1 MTPRPYQSQA
11 IEAVQ
16 KGFGE
21 ARRLLAV
28 LPTGAGKTCIFSWL
42 ANLRQPRRTLILAHR
57 EELID
62 QAITKLRTAT
72 GIEAEKEKAEHRASF
87 SAPVVVASVQS
98 MIRRLDVWP
107 ASHFSLVVADEAH
120 HAISDGW
127 QKVLQ
132 HFDADV
138 LGVTASPDRADCR
151 NLGSYFDLVAFEI
164 GLFDLIR
171 DGYLSPIAI
180 KSVPIKIDLNA
191 VRQTTG
197 DFNESDLG
205 ATLDPY
211 LDEIAA
217 AIKEHASF
225 RRCLAFLP
233 LIATSEKFVGAC
245 QNVGLTACHISG
257 VSENRKEIL
266 QRYHEGEFDVLSN
279 AMLLTEGYDEPQVDC
294 VIPLRPT
301 RSRPLY
307 SQMVGR
313 GTRTHELKEN
323 LLLLDF
329 LWMHQKLPLCR
340 PAHLIAKNDE
350 QADAITE
357 LTEATPGG
365 GEADLR
371 ELNTEAQEKREAA
384 LRKKLE
390 DNSKKKLQLVDAME
404 FCVMAAQP
412 DLIDYEPV
420 MPWEAAPLTPGQL
433 NVLRRNGIDEA
444 SVKGRGHASKLIDL
458 INQRSQRNLCTPKQ
472 ARLLARLGVKNPAR
486 LTLDIAGKLLDQRIG
501 RRKEMA

>member
-1 MTPRPYQSQA
+1 MRPRPYQQTA
-11 IEAVQ
+11 IDSVAAA
-16 KGFGE
+16 FHE
-21 ARRLLAV
+21 ARRVLLC
-28 LPTGAGKTCIFSWL
+28 LPTGAGKTCVFSWL
-42 ANLRQPRRTLILAHR
+42 AKLRLPGRTLILAHR

-62 QAITKLRTAT
+62 QAIAKLRATT
-72 GIEAEKEKAEHRASF
+72 GIEAEKEKAEHCASY

-107 ASHFSLVVADEAH
+107 SKHFSLVVADEAH
-120 HAISDGW
+120 HSVSDSW

-138 LGVTASPDRADCR
+138 LGVTASADRSDSR
-151 NLGSYFDLVAFEI
+151 NLGSYYERVAYEI
-164 GLFDLIR
+164 GIFDLIR
-171 DGYLSPIAI
+171 DGYLAPITV
-180 KSVPIKIDLNA
+180 KSVPLKIDLSA
-191 VRQTTG
+191 VSQTAG
-197 DFNESDLG
+197 DFNETDLG
-205 ATLDPY
+205 AALDPY

-217 AIKEHASF
+217 AIREHASF

-233 LIATSEKFVGAC
+233 LIATSEKFVAAC
-245 QNVGLTACHISG
+245 KNVGLTACHISG
-257 VSENRKEIL
+257 VSSDRKEIL
-266 QRYHEGEFDVLSN
+266 QRFHEGEFDVLSN

-329 LWMHQKLPLCR
+329 LWAHQRLPLCR
-340 PAHLIAKNDE
+340 PANLIARNQE

-365 GEADLR
+365 GEQDLR
-371 ELNTEAQEKREAA
+371 ALNSEAQEKREAA

-390 DNSKKKLQLVDAME
+390 DNSKKKLRLVDAME
-404 FCVMAAQP
+404 FCVMAQQGE
-412 DLIDYEPV
+412 LIDYEPV
-420 MPWEAAPLTPGQL
+420 MAWEAAPLTAGQM

-458 INQRSQRNLCTPKQ
+458 INQRQTRGLCSPKQ
-472 ARLLARLGVKNPAR
+472 ARLLARFGVKNPAR
-486 LTLDIAGKLLDQRIG
+486 LTLEVAGKLLDERIG
-501 RRKEMA
+501 RRKEIV